1 MTMLRSSPAGRYATR
16 TIQVAD
22 GQIVSGID
30 PGREA
35 GEGGD
40 LRTVAGRYLPRLI
53 ISAAALVLIVVKL
66 VRPGARIDAVA
77 LGLLALAAI
86 PWLQRLFKARRW

>member
-1 MTMLRSSPAGRYATR
+1 MLRSSPAGRYATR

-53 ISAAALVLIVVKL
+53 ISAAALVLKL